1 MKIYSLLICGMFAA
15 SSCSIA
21 GNTAINFHEFSY
33 IFELCFVTS
42 VQNLLCIFVE
52 NFSERRT
59 KSGSFLHVH
68 VAANIF
74 EPEGNE
80 LVALTTFMSDT
91 PNQLMLLRS
100 IIWLD
105 SECRKLWKYL
115 ATVE

>member
-1 MKIYSLLICGMFAA
+1 MFAA
-15 SSCSIA
+15 LSCLLGVNLVA
-21 GNTAINFHEFSY
+21 NV
-33 IFELCFVTS
+33 ELCFVTS
-42 VQNLLCIFVE
+42 VQNLLYIIVE
-52 NFSERRT
+52 NFSERT

-80 LVALTTFMSDT
+80 LVARTTFMSDT

-105 SECRKLWKYL
+105 SECRKLLKYL